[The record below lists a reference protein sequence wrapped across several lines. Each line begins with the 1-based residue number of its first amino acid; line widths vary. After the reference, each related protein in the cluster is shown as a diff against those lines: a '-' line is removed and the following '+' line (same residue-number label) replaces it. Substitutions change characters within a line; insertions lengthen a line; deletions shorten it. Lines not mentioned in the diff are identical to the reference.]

1 MGGVDCDSEKRAD
14 SSTAAV
20 AAESNSLAVAKDC
33 EEKRAKSLLDDVD
46 VPNSDFLHSKEKIEE
61 GDTVIIYVNFGST
74 YAIKVRRGQ
83 TLTMRYGALRH
94 EFLIGKPYGS
104 RVTAT
109 AGYIYALRASP
120 ELWTRTLPHRTQI
133 LYTPDNALIAMLLD
147 LKPGSKV
154 AESGTGSGSL
164 SHCLARTIAPTG
176 HLYTFDIEQQRV
188 DSVSKLPL
196 R

>member
-1 MGGVDCDSEKRAD
+1 MNRFSLIKRAI
-14 SSTAAV
+14 
-20 AAESNSLAVAKDC
+20 SLYHACMTLKQSMIVHC
-33 EEKRAKSLLDDVD
+33 
-46 VPNSDFLHSKEKIEE
+46 F
-61 GDTVIIYVNFGST
+61 
-74 YAIKVRRGQ
+74 KVRRGQ

-147 LKPGSKV
+147 LKPGKAFILFTDFWIGRCKNV
-154 AESGTGSGSL
+154 RVSL
-164 SHCLARTIAPTG
+164 MI
-176 HLYTFDIEQQRV
+176 FD
-188 DSVSKLPL
+188 
-196 R
+196 